1 MLASAN
7 MDTAQPLARPHWL
20 SYSER
25 LESRPLSAIDLVV
38 LHCTE
43 LPDMDTARQYGERVL
58 YASGTGNSGHF
69 YIDRDGRLE
78 QYAPLNRIAHHVRG
92 YNPRSI
98 GIELV
103 NRGRWPHWLDSRH
116 QAMDEPYPDAQ
127 IDALAAL
134 LQDLAATLPSL
145 RHIAGHED
153 LDREQVPASDD
164 PAVLVQR
171 KLDPGPRFP
180 WARVLAQ
187 TPLQRLP
194 LQELPSG
201 ALAMTEAPRPAR
213 PPPV

>member
-1 MLASAN
+1 MPNPLLPGLQL
-7 MDTAQPLARPHWL
+7 QPLP
-20 SYSER
+20 YEDR
-25 LESRPLSAIDLVV
+25 LPLRDPATLEMVV
-38 LHCTE
+38 IHCTE
-43 LPDMDTARQYGERVL
+43 LPDLAMAREYGERVL
-58 YASGTGNSGHF
+58 YGTSGTGNSGHW
-69 YIDRDGRLE
+69 YIDRDGGIVE
-78 QYAPLNRIAHHVRG
+78 YVPATRIAHHVRG
-92 YNPRSI
+92 YNPRSV

-103 NRGRWPHWLDSRH
+103 NTGRYPHWLATGS
-116 QAMDEPYPDAQ
+116 QTMEVPYTAAQ
-127 IDALAAL
+127 
-134 LQDLAATLPSL
+134 LPSL
-145 RHIAGHED
+145 GALLADLQRELPALRFIAGHED